1 MKFPAAVNSKKLIRF
16 DSRRMPFWFRNQFV
30 VNVLDGPSCSRILF
44 SIRLTP
50 TFFPEENMLRKLGCL
65 ALTLAIFIFPAPS
78 VHGQTITDIV
88 ASSGG
93 EFDRNPFDYDI
104 LLTAVVAADLAD
116 TLADE
121 NIDVTVFAPNDLAF
135 IRTARDLGYRGFSEE
150 GAWNFLVGTLT
161 ELGGEDG
168 PIPLLTE
175 ILLYH
180 VAPERLGPFQ
190 VIFARE
196 IPTLQGGVI
205 RPRIFRLRD
214 NEPDLPDPYL
224 FFPLNV
230 QASNGVI
237 HTINRVL
244 IPIDIP

>member
-1 MKFPAAVNSKKLIRF
+1 M
-16 DSRRMPFWFRNQFV
+16 SRQ
-30 VNVLDGPSCSRILF
+30 
-44 SIRLTP
+44 
-50 TFFPEENMLRKLGCL
+50 LGFL
-65 ALTLAIFIFPAPS
+65 ALTLSFFLFQGHP

-88 ASSGG
+88 SSSGSPG

-104 LLTAVVAADLAD
+104 LLTAVVAADLAEA
-116 TLADE
+116 LADPT
-121 NIDVTVFAPNDLAF
+121 IDVTVFAPNDLAF

-150 GAWNFLVGTLT
+150 GAWNFLVGALT
-161 ELGGEDG
+161 ELGGDGG
-168 PIPLLTE
+168 PIPVLTQ

-190 VIFARE
+190 VIFSRE
-196 IPTLQGGVI
+196 ITTLQGGVI

-214 NEPDLPDPYL
+214 NEPDLSDPYL
-224 FFPLNV
+224 FFPLDV
-230 QASNGVI
+230 QAENGVI

>member
-1 MKFPAAVNSKKLIRF
+1 
-16 DSRRMPFWFRNQFV
+16 
-30 VNVLDGPSCSRILF
+30 
-44 SIRLTP
+44 
-50 TFFPEENMLRKLGCL
+50 MLRKAGFLVL
-65 ALTLAIFIFPAPS
+65 ALSIFVLQGRPAD
-78 VHGQTITDIV
+78 GQTITDIV

-93 EFDRNPFDYDI
+93 EFDRNFFDYDI
-104 LLTAVVAADLAD
+104 LLTAVIAADLAD
-116 TLADE
+116 ALADE

-150 GAWNFLVGTLT
+150 GAWNFLVGALT
-161 ELGGEDG
+161 ELGGDEG
-168 PIPLLTE
+168 PIPLLTS

-190 VIFARE
+190 VIFSRE
-196 IPTLQGGVI
+196 IPTLLENAII

-214 NEPDLPDPYL
+214 NEPDLRDPFL